1 MKTWK
6 ENIIADIIAESVDS
20 RVISLREIA
29 AQRGIKHIAAGDVQ
43 DIMQGVAKRL
53 EGYRPVQLMG
63 SKNDSLF
70 CSLCW
75 VEDGVEFDD
84 GSEFEKGEQ
93 TVSKTYW
100 AVESA
105 CYDGGYVRAKIVN
118 CVEAD
123 EKPENTE
130 KSSRH
135 ADFYTT
141 WYESKAEAEAAVDAV

>member
-6 ENIIADIIAESVDS
+6 ENIIADVIAESVDS

-53 EGYRPVQLMG
+53 EGYRPVQMMS

-75 VEDGVEFDD
+75 VEDGVTFDSAD
-84 GSEFEKGEQ
+84 QQDAARSIIEQGLYDAAVALMDDEISE
-93 TVSKTYW
+93 
-100 AVESA
+100 AV
-105 CYDGGYVRAKIVN
+105 
-118 CVEAD
+118 
-123 EKPENTE
+123 
-130 KSSRH
+130 H
-135 ADFYTT
+135 ADLAPCTEQEFL
-141 WYESKAEAEAAVDAV
+141 AEYMARHEQKYGVPFVVN